1 MSQETC
7 TLAIQLARGMG
18 SFFKNCACSRQSRC
32 PHPYAIRYRDATGR
46 QREETGFSSQPMALD
61 RLTEVYNEKRNTPGE
76 QAARKREL
84 GNHRFGA
91 YASSWL
97 TRQRHFSAGSVRT
110 VKQVLNSQ
118 LLPVLE
124 SRRINTF
131 TSTVVD
137 DFIMSMEERSVGL
150 AAQQNAFDTLK
161 KILLDAHRR
170 GAIAENPLQG
180 VIPPEYVPCKITIPT
195 VDEIHALKAAA
206 SDGLR
211 LVIDL
216 MSGCGLRNGEAY
228 AANME
233 RMVADDV
240 YRITEQIEGKTRER
254 APLKHRR
261 PGEFR
266 ETPMPWTVRESLL
279 RYEKEHGADKN
290 RYLLR
295 TQRSPYWA
303 HTTLEY
309 QWGAAKKRAG
319 ITRKLTTYSM
329 RHFFASNCLANGVPI
344 TDVAEWMGHKN
355 INMTFKIY
363 RHLMPASIGRAAK
376 LLNKNLQK

>member
-1 MSQETC
+1 MAT
-7 TLAIQLARGMG
+7 QLVRGMG
-18 SFFKNCACSRQSRC
+18 SFFKSCACARQNRC
-32 PHPYAIRYRDATGR
+32 AHPYAIRYRDAAGR
-46 QREETGFSSQPMALD
+46 QREETGYATQQAALD
-61 RLTEVYNEKRNTPGE
+61 RLTKVYEEKRTTPRT
-76 QAARKREL
+76 QADLKREI
-84 GNHRFGA
+84 GKQRFGN
-91 YASSWL
+91 YASTWL
-97 TRQRHFSAGSVRT
+97 TRQRHYVPGSVRSVT
-110 VKQVLNSQ
+110 QVLNGQ
-118 LLPVLE
+118 ILPVLE
-124 SRRINTF
+124 SRRMNTF
-131 TSTVVD
+131 TATVVD
-137 DFIMSMEERSVGL
+137 DFIMSMEERSVGP

-161 KILLDAHRR
+161 KILLDARRR
-170 GAIAENPLQG
+170 GGITEDPFEG
-180 VIPPEYVPCKITIPT
+180 VVPPEYIPRKITIPT
-195 VDEIHALKAAA
+195 LDEIHALKAVS

-228 AANME
+228 AANPE

-254 APLKHRR
+254 APLKHRKL
-261 PGEFR
+261 GEFR

-279 RYEKEHGADKN
+279 RYEKEYGTDAN
-290 RYLLR
+290 GYLLR

-319 ITRKLTTYSM
+319 IARRLTTYSL
-329 RHFFASNCLANGVPI
+329 RHFFASNCLARGIPI
-344 TDVAEWMGHKN
+344 TDVAEWMGHRN

-376 LLNKNLQK
+376 LLNEGL

>member
-1 MSQETC
+1 
-7 TLAIQLARGMG
+7 MG
-18 SFFKNCACSRQSRC
+18 SFFKSCACARQNRC
-32 PHPYAIRYRDATGR
+32 AHPYAIRYRDAAGR
-46 QREETGFSSQPMALD
+46 QREETGYATQQAALD
-61 RLTEVYNEKRNTPGE
+61 RLTKVYEEKRTTPRT
-76 QAARKREL
+76 QADLKREI
-84 GNHRFGA
+84 GKQRFGN
-91 YASSWL
+91 YASTWL
-97 TRQRHFSAGSVRT
+97 TRQRHYVPGSVRSVT
-110 VKQVLNSQ
+110 QVLNGQ
-118 LLPVLE
+118 ILPVLE
-124 SRRINTF
+124 SRRMNTF
-131 TSTVVD
+131 TATVVD
-137 DFIMSMEERSVGL
+137 DFIMSMEERSVGP

-161 KILLDAHRR
+161 KILLDARRR
-170 GAIAENPLQG
+170 GGITEDPFEG
-180 VIPPEYVPCKITIPT
+180 VVPPEYIPRKITIPT
-195 VDEIHALKAAA
+195 LDEIHALKAVS

-228 AANME
+228 AANPE

-254 APLKHRR
+254 APLKHRKL
-261 PGEFR
+261 GEFR

-279 RYEKEHGADKN
+279 RYEKEYGTDAN
-290 RYLLR
+290 GYLLR

-319 ITRKLTTYSM
+319 IARRLTTYSL
-329 RHFFASNCLANGVPI
+329 RHFFASNCLARGIPI
-344 TDVAEWMGHKN
+344 TDVAEWMGHRN

-376 LLNKNLQK
+376 LLNEGL

>member
-1 MSQETC
+1 MAT
-7 TLAIQLARGMG
+7 QLIRGMG
-18 SFFKNCACSRQSRC
+18 SFFKSCACARQTRC

-46 QREETGFSSQPMALD
+46 QREETGYSTRDSALD
-61 RLTEVYNEKRNTPGE
+61 RLNQVYNEKRSTPRQ
-76 QAARKREL
+76 QADLKREIGKQSL
-84 GNHRFGA
+84 GT
-91 YASSWL
+91 YAATWL
-97 TRQRHFSAGSVRT
+97 TRQRHYTAGSVRT
-110 VKQVLNSQ
+110 VNQVLGSQ
-118 LLPVLE
+118 ILPVLE

-131 TSTVVD
+131 TSTVVE

-161 KILLDAHRR
+161 KILLDARRR
-170 GAIAENPLQG
+170 GGISEDPFKG
-180 VIPPEYVPCKITIPT
+180 VIPPEYIPRKITIPT
-195 VDEIHALKAAA
+195 IDEIHALKAVG

-216 MSGCGLRNGEAY
+216 MAGCGHRNGEAY
-228 AANME
+228 AANLE

-254 APLKHRR
+254 APLKHRK

-279 RYEKEHGADKN
+279 RYEKVHGADADG
-290 RYLLR
+290 YLLR
-295 TQRSPYWA
+295 TQRSPHWA

-309 QWGAAKKRAG
+309 QWNAAKKRAG
-319 ITRKLTTYSM
+319 INRRLTTYSL
-329 RHFFASNCLANGVPI
+329 RHFFASNCLSRGIPI
-344 TDVAEWMGHKN
+344 TDVAEWMGHRS
-355 INMTFKIY
+355 ITMTFKIY

-376 LLNKNLQK
+376 LISQGL